1 MQVDG
6 EKMGIEL
13 TCICEKCGY
22 EFEADVGVGFLY
34 PKVYVETIDAMKE
47 GRFGQQGKE
56 FLEAFPNGAISCE
69 NIVVQCNDCK
79 KLMVVPELS
88 LYVPKEGYDFTKSN
102 RKKRWSSGFS
112 GNDYE
117 YVSPIELND
126 HYQLFEEYDHRC
138 LYCNG
143 HTSVVPGFTECMD
156 KSIDK
161 RVSCPECGSMIE
173 INFTGIWD

>member
-13 TCICEKCGY
+13 TCVCEKCGY

-69 NIVVQCNDCK
+69 NIVVMIVKSLWLFQNYRYMFLK
-79 KLMVVPELS
+79 KDMILQSQIEKNV
-88 LYVPKEGYDFTKSN
+88 GHQDFLEMIMN
-102 RKKRWSSGFS
+102 MCHR
-112 GNDYE
+112 
-117 YVSPIELND
+117 LN
-126 HYQLFEEYDHRC
+126 
-138 LYCNG
+138 
-143 HTSVVPGFTECMD
+143 
-156 KSIDK
+156 
-161 RVSCPECGSMIE
+161 
-173 INFTGIWD
+173 

>member
-13 TCICEKCGY
+13 TCVCEKCGY

-79 KLMVVPELS
+79 NLWLFQNYRYMFLKKDMILQSQIEKTV
-88 LYVPKEGYDFTKSN
+88 GHQDFLEMIMN
-102 RKKRWSSGFS
+102 MYHR
-112 GNDYE
+112 
-117 YVSPIELND
+117 LN
-126 HYQLFEEYDHRC
+126 
-138 LYCNG
+138 
-143 HTSVVPGFTECMD
+143 
-156 KSIDK
+156 
-161 RVSCPECGSMIE
+161 
-173 INFTGIWD
+173 

>member
-13 TCICEKCGY
+13 TCVCEKCGY

-102 RKKRWSSGFS
+102 RKKTLVIRIFW
-112 GNDYE
+112 
-117 YVSPIELND
+117 
-126 HYQLFEEYDHRC
+126 
-138 LYCNG
+138 
-143 HTSVVPGFTECMD
+143 
-156 KSIDK
+156 K
-161 RVSCPECGSMIE
+161 
-173 INFTGIWD
+173 